1 MKRPLVASIV
11 AAGVFAVGGIAL
23 AAGTLQFRSHLNTAN
38 ESPTPV
44 NVIGDPA
51 GDLKLKLSPDGQELR
66 YDLKITSPITNMF
79 MAHLHA
85 VRNQTTHTGP
95 IVVWLFPSTAV
106 PAVFPPPVIQGES
119 DGRIA
124 RGVITAANLICPLA
138 GNRDG
143 FIAELKAGT
152 IYANVHTSA
161 NPAGEIRDTVHL
173 ILEDED
179 ED

>member
-1 MKRPLVASIV
+1 MKRPLIASFV
-11 AAGVFAVGGIAL
+11 AAGVFAIGGIAL
-23 AAGTLQFRSHLNTAN
+23 AAGTLQFRSALDTGN
-38 ESPTPV
+38 EVPTPV
-44 NVIGDPA
+44 NVVGDPA

-85 VRNQTTHTGP
+85 ERNPNHTGP

-106 PAVFPPPVIQGES
+106 PPVIPPPVVPGES

-124 RGVITAANLICPLA
+124 RGVITPADVVGPLA
-138 GNRDG
+138 GNWEG
-143 FIAELKAGT
+143 FLAELKAGT

-173 ILEDED
+173 IVDNEAD
-179 ED
+179 